1 MTVKG
6 AAFKPPTS
14 AWVKVAASITMS
26 DDDVDVVAEI
36 NRDVTPKK
44 QAKKGKNNKSKVKAP
59 AVKNAQ
65 IAPLDDELLAR
76 WQAIKSTLTAED
88 KTDWT
93 TYQAAA
99 VQTTYASAACTGAS
113 TSNAPPLM
121 ARPSPRGIQLGM
133 QMRSFAVL

>member
-14 AWVKVAASITMS
+14 ARVKVAAATTVS

-36 NRDVTPKK
+36 KGDATPKK
-44 QAKKGKNNKSKVKAP
+44 QTKKGKNNKSKGKAP
-59 AVKNAQ
+59 AAKNAQ
-65 IAPLDDELLAR
+65 NTPLDDELLAR

-88 KTDWT
+88 KSNQT
-93 TYQAAA
+93 THQAAA
-99 VQTTYASAACTGAS
+99 VQTTYASAARAGAS
-113 TSNAPPLM
+113 TSNAPPLVT
-121 ARPSPRGIQLGM
+121 GIQLGM